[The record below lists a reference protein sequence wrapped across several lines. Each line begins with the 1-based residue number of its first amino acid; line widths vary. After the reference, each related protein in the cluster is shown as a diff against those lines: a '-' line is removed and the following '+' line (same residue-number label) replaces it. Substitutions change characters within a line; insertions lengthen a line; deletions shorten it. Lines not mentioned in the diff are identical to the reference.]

1 MKPRNLKPLEKAIYA
16 TGDFTVNTALSALGL
31 IYTTYFLTQ
40 VAGLRPALAGLVPLI
55 ARSLDAFVDP
65 MMGRLSDITRSSW
78 GRRRVYFLLGAIP
91 FGFFYALMWVPP
103 PFVTQAANATYY
115 TIVYTLMGM
124 WMAVLSVPY
133 LALLPEMALGYDE
146 RTSLNTYRMVGSLL
160 GVFAAIAIRPVAN
173 ALGGGPQGFALG
185 GILYGVMLA
194 TPWFLV
200 YRVTFERPDFAGR
213 TVGDGFIDGVRMLLR
228 HRNFNLLTG
237 FFLMGRIA
245 MDLVSALLIL
255 YFTYWIGRSEDFELT
270 MFLFLTTVVLS
281 LPLWLRWSQGQN
293 KATMFIV
300 GCAWWTVTSLAFLLV
315 GPDSPRWLLFVLP
328 PLVGFGYGV
337 VDVMP
342 WAMLGEVIDED
353 DLASGHRREG
363 LYNGVFT
370 FVRKLAGALGVFL
383 VLSIL
388 DLAGF
393 EKGAAQSET
402 VRQMIRVLTGL
413 APAVF
418 LGLSIW
424 LAWNYPLTRAAHER
438 ILEDLARRDAE
449 PAATKQRAES

>member
-1 MKPRNLKPLEKAIYA
+1 MAPKELKPLQKAAYA

-55 ARSLDAFVDP
+55 ARSLDAFADP
-65 MMGRLSDITRSSW
+65 MMGRLSDVTRSSW
-78 GRRRVYFLLGAIP
+78 GRRRVYFLIGAIP
-91 FGFFYALMWVPP
+91 FGFFYALMWLPA
-103 PFVTQAANATYY
+103 PFETQWANATYY
-115 TIVYTLMGM
+115 TATYTLMGL

-133 LALLPEMALGYDE
+133 LALLPEMALDYDE

-160 GVFAAIAIRPVAN
+160 GVFAAIGIRPVAN
-173 ALGGGPQGFALG
+173 ALGGGAQGFALSG
-185 GILYGVMLA
+185 TLYGVALA
-194 TPWFLV
+194 LPWLLV
-200 YRVTFERPDFAGR
+200 YRVTFERPDFASR
-213 TVGDGFIDGVRMLLR
+213 TAGDGFIDGVRTLLR

-237 FFLMGRIA
+237 LFLMGRIS

-270 MFLFLTTVVLS
+270 MFLFLTSVVLS
-281 LPLWLRWSQGQN
+281 LPLWLRLSQGRN
-293 KATMFIV
+293 KSTMFVV
-300 GCAWWTVTSLAFLLV
+300 GCAWWMVTSLAFLFI

-370 FVRKLAGALGVFL
+370 FLRKLAGALGVFL
-383 VLSIL
+383 VLTIL

-393 EKGAAQSET
+393 EKGAEQTET
-402 VRQMIRVLTGL
+402 VRQMIRILTAV
-413 APAVF
+413 APAFF
-418 LGLSIW
+418 LAVSIW
-424 LAWNYPLTRAAHER
+424 FAWNYPLTRAAHER
-438 ILEDLARRDAE
+438 ILEDLARRDGGLHAGM
-449 PAATKQRAES
+449 QRTA

>member
-1 MKPRNLKPLEKAIYA
+1 MSQRELTPMQKAIYA

-55 ARSLDAFVDP
+55 ARSLDAFADP

-78 GRRRVYFLLGAIP
+78 GRRRVYFLIGAIP
-91 FGFFYALMWVPP
+91 FGFFYALMWVPA
-103 PFVTQAANATYY
+103 PFETQWANATYY
-115 TIVYTLMGM
+115 TLTYTMMGL

-133 LALLPEMALGYDE
+133 LALLPEMALDYDD

-160 GVFAAIAIRPVAN
+160 GVFAAIGIRPVAN
-173 ALGGGPQGFALG
+173 ALGGGPQGFALS
-185 GILYGVMLA
+185 GILYGIALA
-194 TPWFLV
+194 LPWFFV
-200 YRVTFERPDFAGR
+200 YRITFERPDFASR
-213 TVGDGFIDGVRMLLR
+213 TAGDGFIDGVRTLLK
-228 HRNFNLLTG
+228 HRNFNLLTA
-237 FFLMGRIA
+237 FFLMGRMS

-255 YFTYWIGRSEDFELT
+255 YFTYWIGRSEDFEIT
-270 MFLFLTTVVLS
+270 MFLFLTSVVLS
-281 LPLWLRWSQGQN
+281 LPLWLRLSRGRN
-293 KATMFIV
+293 KSTMFIV
-300 GCAWWTVTSLAFLLV
+300 GCAWWMVTSLVFLLIE
-315 GPDSPRWLLFVLP
+315 PDSPRWLLFILP

-370 FVRKLAGALGVFL
+370 FLRKLAGALGVFL
-383 VLSIL
+383 VLTIL

-393 EKGAAQSET
+393 EKGVEQTET
-402 VRQMIRVLTGL
+402 VRQMIRILTGV
-413 APAVF
+413 APAFF
-418 LGLSIW
+418 LALSICF
-424 LAWNYPLTRAAHER
+424 AWNYPLTRTAHER
-438 ILEDLARRDAE
+438 ILRDLAQRDGQTTA
-449 PAATKQRAES
+449 